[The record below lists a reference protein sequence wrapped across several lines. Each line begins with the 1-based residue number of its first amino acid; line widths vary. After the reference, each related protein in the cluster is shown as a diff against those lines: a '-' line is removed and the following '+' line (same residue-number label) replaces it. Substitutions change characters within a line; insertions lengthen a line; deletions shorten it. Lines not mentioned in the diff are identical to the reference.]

1 MNEKTISLKE
11 DEQKQIEEYSSYG
24 KQSSYGIPPWKID
37 AAFLSR
43 PLFPPFP
50 RGNSVVRAAAKFG
63 SSITV
68 RLRGLR
74 ERLDTSN

>member
-1 MNEKTISLKE
+1 MDEQTISLKE
-11 DEQKQIEEYSSYG
+11 DEQKQRKEYSRYG
-24 KQSSYGIPPWKID
+24 KQRSYGLPPWKIG

-43 PLFPPFP
+43 PLFRVFP
-50 RGNSVVRAAAKFG
+50 RGDSVVRAAAKFG

-74 ERLDTSN
+74 EGLDTSN

>member
-11 DEQKQIEEYSSYG
+11 DEQKQRKEYSSNG
-24 KQSSYGIPPWKID
+24 KQSSYGIPPRKIG

-43 PLFPPFP
+43 PLFRVFP
-50 RGNSVVRAAAKFG
+50 RGDSVVRAAAKFG

-68 RLRGLR
+68 HLR
-74 ERLDTSN
+74 ELGEGLDTSN